1 MTKYKYM
8 FNSIMLSMHILDTS
22 IVEQIEMKMIRPSQ
36 FSIRDKFNDNREIES
51 LIASIK
57 EHGLLQ
63 AILIRPYQNG
73 FEIVAGHR
81 RFHACKSL
89 RWRHI
94 PCKIKELDD
103 KQAFEIQITEN
114 IQRKSMSHLEEAE
127 AFRKYV
133 QDLGWGGTSE
143 LARKI
148 GKSEEYVSHRIQLLK
163 LPQDIKEKIMSNKL
177 SISQALELTNLSHD
191 HIIEFSNHIIENELT
206 IRQIRTVKTII
217 SKRQKFG
224 DYQPINNISN
234 SKNAKTLKV
243 TKKTSL
249 ALKITLARLD
259 SIIEEA
265 QLNFDP
271 EQSTDIISFL
281 MDLRL
286 KIHSL
291 IDDTIKFKNLKIQR
305 ASKFIK

>member
-1 MTKYKYM
+1 
-8 FNSIMLSMHILDTS
+8 MHVFDTS
-22 IVEQIEMKMIRPSQ
+22 IVEHIEMKMVRPSQ
-36 FSIRDKFNDNREIES
+36 FSIRDKFTDQQEFES
-51 LIASIK
+51 LTSSIK

-63 AILIRPYQNG
+63 PILIRPYQNS

-94 PCKIKELDD
+94 PCKIRELSD

-114 IQRKSMSHLEEAE
+114 IQRKSMSALEEAE

-133 QDLGWGGTSE
+133 QDLGWGGVTE
-143 LARKI
+143 LSRKI

-163 LPQDIKEKIMSNKL
+163 LPQDIKEKIMLNKL
-177 SISQALELTNLSHD
+177 SVSQALELTNLSHEN
-191 HIIEFSNHIIENELT
+191 IVQFTNHIIENDLT
-206 IRQIRTVKTII
+206 IRQIREVKTAYSKENITMDDKMINDII
-217 SKRQKFG
+217 NLKG
-224 DYQPINNISN
+224 D
-234 SKNAKTLKV
+234 KTIKI

-259 SIIEEA
+259 SIIDEV
-265 QLNFDP
+265 QLTFEP
-271 EQSTDIISFL
+271 TQSTDILSFL
-281 MDLRL
+281 MELRL

-291 IDDTIKFKNLKIQR
+291 IDDNIRFKNLKT
-305 ASKFIK
+305 SKTQKCLK

>member
-1 MTKYKYM
+1 M
-8 FNSIMLSMHILDTS
+8 FDTS
-22 IVEQIEMKMIRPSQ
+22 IVEHIEMKLIRSSQ
-36 FSIRDKFNDNREIES
+36 FSIRDKFHDHYEIDS
-51 LIASIK
+51 LVTSIK

-94 PCKIKELDD
+94 PCKIRELSD
-103 KQAFEIQITEN
+103 KQAFEIQLTEN
-114 IQRKSMSHLEEAE
+114 IQRKSMNSLEEAE

-133 QDLGWGGTSE
+133 QDLGWGGITE
-143 LARKI
+143 LSRKI

-163 LPQDIKEKIMSNKL
+163 LPQEIKEKILLNKL
-177 SISQALELTNLSHD
+177 SISQALELTSLTHD
-191 HIIEFSNHIIENELT
+191 NIVQFSNHIIENELT
-206 IRQIRTVKTII
+206 IRQIREVKAVISKEKTIQNVNTFYDTI
-217 SKRQKFG
+217 
-224 DYQPINNISN
+224 N

-249 ALKITLARLD
+249 ALKIALARLD
-259 SIIEEA
+259 IIIEET
-265 QLNFDP
+265 QSIFGP
-271 EQSTDIISFL
+271 EQGSDVISFL

-291 IDDTIKFKNLKIQR
+291 IDDTIRFKNLKI
-305 ASKFIK
+305 SKSSRSLK

>member
-1 MTKYKYM
+1 
-8 FNSIMLSMHILDTS
+8 MHIFDTS
-22 IVEQIEMKMIRPSQ
+22 IVEQIEMKLIRPSQ
-36 FSIRDKFNDNREIES
+36 FSIRDKFNDHQEIES
-51 LIASIK
+51 LITSIK

-63 AILIRPYQNG
+63 AILIRPYQNS

-94 PCKIKELDD
+94 PCKIKELSD

-114 IQRKSMSHLEEAE
+114 IQRKSMSYLEEAE

-133 QDLGWGGTSE
+133 QDLGWGGVSE

-163 LPQDIKEKIMSNKL
+163 LPQDIKEKIMLNKL
-177 SISQALELTNLSHD
+177 SISQALELTNLPHEN
-191 HIIEFSNHIIENELT
+191 IIQLGNHIIENELT
-206 IRQIRTVKTII
+206 IRQIRTVKSIFSKGKYAEGDQII
-217 SKRQKFG
+217 NS
-224 DYQPINNISN
+224 IIN
-234 SKNAKTLKV
+234 SKNAKTLKI
-243 TKKTSL
+243 TKKTTL

-259 SIIEEA
+259 SMIEDV
-265 QLNFDP
+265 QLTFDP

-291 IDDTIKFKNLKIQR
+291 IDDTIRFKNLKI
-305 ASKFIK
+305 SKTSKCLN

>member
-1 MTKYKYM
+1 
-8 FNSIMLSMHILDTS
+8 MHAFDTS

-36 FSIRDKFNDNREIES
+36 FSIRDKFNDHQEVES
-51 LIASIK
+51 LISSIK

-63 AILIRPYQNG
+63 PILVRPYQNN

-81 RFHACKSL
+81 RFYSCKSL

-94 PCKIKELDD
+94 PCKIREMND
-103 KQAFEIQITEN
+103 KQAFEIQLTEN
-114 IQRKSMSHLEEAE
+114 IQRKSMSVLEEAE

-133 QDLGWGGTSE
+133 QDLGWGGVTE
-143 LARKI
+143 LAKKI

-163 LPQDIKEKIMSNKL
+163 LPQDVKEKIMLNKL
-177 SISQALELTNLSHD
+177 NVSQALELTNLPHEN
-191 HIIEFSNHIIENELT
+191 IAQFTNHIIEHELT
-206 IRQIRTVKTII
+206 VRQIREVKEIF
-217 SKRQKFG
+217 SKDVGQM
-224 DYQPINNISN
+224 DLVDDDNIDL
-234 SKNAKTLKV
+234 KNTKTLKI

-259 SIIEEA
+259 HIIEEV
-265 QLNFDP
+265 QVTLEP
-271 EQSTDIISFL
+271 EQSSDIISFL

-291 IDDTIKFKNLKIQR
+291 IDDVIRFKN
-305 ASKFIK
+305 IKMAKSARYYK

>member
-1 MTKYKYM
+1 
-8 FNSIMLSMHILDTS
+8 MHIFDTS
-22 IVEQIEMKMIRPSQ
+22 IVEQIEMKLIRPSQ
-36 FSIRDKFNDNREIES
+36 FSIRDKFNDHQEIES
-51 LIASIK
+51 LISSIK

-63 AILIRPYQNG
+63 AILIRPYQNS

-94 PCKIKELDD
+94 PCKIKKLND

-114 IQRKSMSHLEEAE
+114 IQRKSMSYLEEAE

-133 QDLGWGGTSE
+133 QDLGWGGVSE

-163 LPQDIKEKIMSNKL
+163 LPQDIKEKIMLNKL
-177 SISQALELTNLSHD
+177 NISQALELTSLPNENIVQL
-191 HIIEFSNHIIENELT
+191 SNHIIENELT
-206 IRQIRTVKTII
+206 IRQIRSVKTIL
-217 SKRQKFG
+217 SKGKYMEG
-224 DYQPINNISN
+224 DQIINSIIN
-234 SKNAKTLKV
+234 SKNAKTLKI
-243 TKKTSL
+243 TKKTTL

-259 SIIEEA
+259 SMIEDV
-265 QLNFDP
+265 QLTFDP
-271 EQSTDIISFL
+271 EQSIDIISFL

-291 IDDTIKFKNLKIQR
+291 IDDTIRFKNLKI
-305 ASKFIK
+305 SKTSKCLN

>member
-1 MTKYKYM
+1 
-8 FNSIMLSMHILDTS
+8 MHIFDTS

-36 FSIRDKFNDNREIES
+36 FSIRDKFNDHQEIES

-63 AILIRPYQNG
+63 AILIRPYQNS

-94 PCKIKELDD
+94 PCKIRELSD

-114 IQRKSMSHLEEAE
+114 IQRKSMNSLEEAE

-133 QDLGWGGTSE
+133 QDLGWGGVTE
-143 LARKI
+143 LSKKI

-163 LPQDIKEKIMSNKL
+163 LPQDVKEKIMLNKL
-177 SISQALELTNLSHD
+177 SISQALELTNLTHE
-191 HIIEFSNHIIENELT
+191 HIIQFSNHIIENELT
-206 IRQIRTVKTII
+206 IRQIRDVKTVFSKEKIAGGDHSVNGII
-217 SKRQKFG
+217 
-224 DYQPINNISN
+224 N
-234 SKNAKTLKV
+234 SKSAKTLKI

-259 SIIEEA
+259 ILIEEV
-265 QLNFDP
+265 QLTFEP
-271 EQSTDIISFL
+271 EQSSDIISFL

-291 IDDTIKFKNLKIQR
+291 IDDTIRFKNLKT
-305 ASKFIK
+305 SKTSRYLK

>member
-1 MTKYKYM
+1 
-8 FNSIMLSMHILDTS
+8 MHIFDTS
-22 IVEQIEMKMIRPSQ
+22 IVEQIEMKLIRPSQ
-36 FSIRDKFNDNREIES
+36 FSIRDKFNDQQEIES
-51 LIASIK
+51 LIKSIK

-63 AILIRPYQNG
+63 AILIRPYQNS

-94 PCKIKELDD
+94 PCKIKDLSD

-114 IQRKSMSHLEEAE
+114 IQRKSMSYLEEAE

-133 QDLGWGGTSE
+133 QDLGWGGVSE

-163 LPQDIKEKIMSNKL
+163 LPQDIKEKIMLNKL
-177 SISQALELTNLSHD
+177 SISQALELTNLSHEN
-191 HIIEFSNHIIENELT
+191 IIQLSNHIIENELT
-206 IRQIRTVKTII
+206 IRQIRSVKTTFSKGKYTEDVQII
-217 SKRQKFG
+217 DS
-224 DYQPINNISN
+224 IIN
-234 SKNAKTLKV
+234 SKNAKTLKI
-243 TKKTSL
+243 TKKTIL

-259 SIIEEA
+259 SIIEDV
-265 QLNFDP
+265 QLTFEP

-291 IDDTIKFKNLKIQR
+291 IDDTIRFKNLKI
-305 ASKFIK
+305 SKSSKCLN

>member
-1 MTKYKYM
+1 
-8 FNSIMLSMHILDTS
+8 MHVFDTS
-22 IVEQIEMKMIRPSQ
+22 IVEHIEMKMVRPSQ
-36 FSIRDKFNDNREIES
+36 FSIRDKFTDQQEFES
-51 LIASIK
+51 LTSSIK

-63 AILIRPYQNG
+63 PILIRPYQNA

-94 PCKIKELDD
+94 PCKIRELSD

-114 IQRKSMSHLEEAE
+114 IQRKSMSALEEAE

-133 QDLGWGGTSE
+133 QDLGWGGVTE
-143 LARKI
+143 LSKKI

-163 LPQDIKEKIMSNKL
+163 LPQDIKEKIMLNKL
-177 SISQALELTNLSHD
+177 SVSQALELTNLSTENV
-191 HIIEFSNHIIENELT
+191 IQFTSHIIENDLT
-206 IRQIRTVKTII
+206 IRQIREVKTVYSKEKTAMDDKMINDII
-217 SKRQKFG
+217 NLKG
-224 DYQPINNISN
+224 
-234 SKNAKTLKV
+234 AKTLKI

-259 SIIEEA
+259 SIIEEV
-265 QLNFDP
+265 QLTFEP
-271 EQSTDIISFL
+271 AQSTDILSFL
-281 MDLRL
+281 MELRL

-291 IDDTIKFKNLKIQR
+291 IDDTIRFKNLKT
-305 ASKFIK
+305 SKTQKCLK

>member
-1 MTKYKYM
+1 
-8 FNSIMLSMHILDTS
+8 MHIFDTS
-22 IVEQIEMKMIRPSQ
+22 IVEQIEMKLIRPSQ
-36 FSIRDKFNDNREIES
+36 FSIRDKFNDHQEIES
-51 LIASIK
+51 LISSIK

-63 AILIRPYQNG
+63 AILIRPYQNS

-94 PCKIKELDD
+94 PCKIKELSD

-114 IQRKSMSHLEEAE
+114 IQRKSMSYLEEAE

-133 QDLGWGGTSE
+133 QDLGWGGVSE

-163 LPQDIKEKIMSNKL
+163 LPQDIKEKIMLNKL
-177 SISQALELTNLSHD
+177 NISQALELTCLPNEN
-191 HIIEFSNHIIENELT
+191 IIQLSNHIIEKELT
-206 IRQIRTVKTII
+206 IRQIRSVKTIL
-217 SKRQKFG
+217 SKGKYTEG
-224 DYQPINNISN
+224 DQIINSIIN
-234 SKNAKTLKV
+234 SKNAKTLKI
-243 TKKTSL
+243 TKKTTL

-259 SIIEEA
+259 SMIEDV
-265 QLNFDP
+265 QLTFDP
-271 EQSTDIISFL
+271 EQSIDIISFL

-291 IDDTIKFKNLKIQR
+291 IDDTIRFKNLKI
-305 ASKFIK
+305 SKTSKCLN

>member
-1 MTKYKYM
+1 
-8 FNSIMLSMHILDTS
+8 MHIFDTS

-36 FSIRDKFNDNREIES
+36 FSIRDKFNDHQEIES

-63 AILIRPYQNG
+63 AILIRPYQNS

-94 PCKIKELDD
+94 PCKIRELSD

-114 IQRKSMSHLEEAE
+114 IQRKSMNSLEEAE

-133 QDLGWGGTSE
+133 QDLGWGGVTE
-143 LARKI
+143 LSRKI

-163 LPQDIKEKIMSNKL
+163 LPQDVKEKIMLNKL
-177 SISQALELTNLSHD
+177 SISQALELTNLTHES
-191 HIIEFSNHIIENELT
+191 IIQLSNHIIENELT
-206 IRQIRTVKTII
+206 IRQIREVKTVF
-217 SKRQKFG
+217 SKEKIPQTDIKFN
-224 DYQPINNISN
+224 DIVN
-234 SKNAKTLKV
+234 SKNTKTLKI

-259 SIIEEA
+259 SIIEEV
-265 QLNFDP
+265 QLTFEP
-271 EQSTDIISFL
+271 EQSSYIISFL

-291 IDDTIKFKNLKIQR
+291 IDDTIRFKNLKI
-305 ASKFIK
+305 SKTSRYLK

>member
-1 MTKYKYM
+1 
-8 FNSIMLSMHILDTS
+8 MHILDTS
-22 IVEQIEMKMIRPSQ
+22 IAEQIEMKMVRPSQ
-36 FSIRDKFNDNREIES
+36 FSIRDKFNDHQEIES
-51 LIASIK
+51 LIISIK

-63 AILIRPYQNG
+63 PILIRPYQNS

-94 PCKIKELDD
+94 PCKIRELSD

-114 IQRKSMSHLEEAE
+114 IQRKSMSSLEEAE

-133 QDLGWGGTSE
+133 QDLGWGGVTE
-143 LARKI
+143 LSRKI

-163 LPQDIKEKIMSNKL
+163 LPQDIKEKIMLNKL
-177 SISQALELTNLSHD
+177 SISQALELTNLSHEN
-191 HIIEFSNHIIENELT
+191 IIQFSNHIIENELT
-206 IRQIRTVKTII
+206 IRQIREVKTVFSKEKINEGNHII
-217 SKRQKFG
+217 K
-224 DYQPINNISN
+224 DIIN
-234 SKNAKTLKV
+234 SKSAKTLKI

-259 SIIEEA
+259 NIIEEV
-265 QLNFDP
+265 QLTFEP

-281 MDLRL
+281 MELRL

-291 IDDTIKFKNLKIQR
+291 IDDTIRFKNLKI
-305 ASKFIK
+305 SKTNKNLK

>member
-1 MTKYKYM
+1 
-8 FNSIMLSMHILDTS
+8 MHIFDTS

-36 FSIRDKFNDNREIES
+36 FSIRDKFNDHQEIES

-63 AILIRPYQNG
+63 AILIRPYQNS

-94 PCKIKELDD
+94 PCKIRELSD

-114 IQRKSMSHLEEAE
+114 IQRKSMNSLEEAE

-133 QDLGWGGTSE
+133 QDLGWGGVTE
-143 LARKI
+143 LSRKI

-163 LPQDIKEKIMSNKL
+163 LPQDVKEKIMLNKL
-177 SISQALELTNLSHD
+177 SISQALELTNLTHES
-191 HIIEFSNHIIENELT
+191 IIQLSNHIIENELT
-206 IRQIRTVKTII
+206 IRQIREVKTVFSKEKVSTDIKFNDII
-217 SKRQKFG
+217 
-224 DYQPINNISN
+224 N
-234 SKNAKTLKV
+234 SKNTKTLKI

-259 SIIEEA
+259 SIIEEV
-265 QLNFDP
+265 QLTFEP
-271 EQSTDIISFL
+271 EQSSDIISFL

-291 IDDTIKFKNLKIQR
+291 IDDTIRFKNLKI
-305 ASKFIK
+305 SKTSRYLK

>member
-1 MTKYKYM
+1 
-8 FNSIMLSMHILDTS
+8 MHILDTS
-22 IVEQIEMKMIRPSQ
+22 IAEQIEMKMVRPSQ
-36 FSIRDKFNDNREIES
+36 FSIRDKFNDHQEIES
-51 LIASIK
+51 LIISIK

-63 AILIRPYQNG
+63 PILIRPYQNN

-94 PCKIKELDD
+94 PCKIRELSD

-114 IQRKSMSHLEEAE
+114 IQRKSMSSLEEAE

-133 QDLGWGGTSE
+133 QDLGWGGVSE
-143 LARKI
+143 LSRKI

-163 LPQDIKEKIMSNKL
+163 LPQDIKEKIMLNKL
-177 SISQALELTNLSHD
+177 SISQALELTNLPHES
-191 HIIEFSNHIIENELT
+191 IIQFSNHIIENELT
-206 IRQIRTVKTII
+206 IRQIREVKTVFSKEKITEGNHTIKDII
-217 SKRQKFG
+217 
-224 DYQPINNISN
+224 N
-234 SKNAKTLKV
+234 SKSAKTLKI

-259 SIIEEA
+259 NIIEEV
-265 QLNFDP
+265 QLTFEP

-281 MDLRL
+281 MELRL

-291 IDDTIKFKNLKIQR
+291 IDDTIRFKNLKI
-305 ASKFIK
+305 SKTHKYLK

>member
-1 MTKYKYM
+1 M
-8 FNSIMLSMHILDTS
+8 FDTS
-22 IVEQIEMKMIRPSQ
+22 IVEHIEMKMVHPSQ
-36 FSIRDKFNDNREIES
+36 FSIRDKFTDQQEFES
-51 LIASIK
+51 LTSSIK

-63 AILIRPYQNG
+63 PILIRPYQNN

-94 PCKIKELDD
+94 PCKIRELSD

-114 IQRKSMSHLEEAE
+114 IQRKSMSALEEAE

-133 QDLGWGGTSE
+133 QDLGWGGVTE
-143 LARKI
+143 LSKKI

-163 LPQDIKEKIMSNKL
+163 LPQDIKEKIMLNKL
-177 SISQALELTNLSHD
+177 SVSQALELTTLSHEN
-191 HIIEFSNHIIENELT
+191 IVQFTSHIIENDLT
-206 IRQIRTVKTII
+206 IRQIREVKTVYSKEKITIDDKMINDII
-217 SKRQKFG
+217 NLKG
-224 DYQPINNISN
+224 
-234 SKNAKTLKV
+234 AKTLKI

-259 SIIEEA
+259 SIIEEV
-265 QLNFDP
+265 QLTFEP
-271 EQSTDIISFL
+271 TQSTDILSFL
-281 MDLRL
+281 MELRL

-291 IDDTIKFKNLKIQR
+291 IDDTIRFKNLKT
-305 ASKFIK
+305 SKTHKCLK

>member
-1 MTKYKYM
+1 
-8 FNSIMLSMHILDTS
+8 MHILDTS
-22 IVEQIEMKMIRPSQ
+22 IAEQIEMKMVRPSQ
-36 FSIRDKFNDNREIES
+36 FSIRDKFNDHQEIES
-51 LIASIK
+51 LIISIK

-63 AILIRPYQNG
+63 PILIRPYQNS

-94 PCKIKELDD
+94 PCKIRELSD

-114 IQRKSMSHLEEAE
+114 IQRKSMSSLEEAE

-133 QDLGWGGTSE
+133 QDLGWGGVTE
-143 LARKI
+143 LSRKI

-163 LPQDIKEKIMSNKL
+163 LPQDIKEKIMLNKL

-191 HIIEFSNHIIENELT
+191 NIIRFSNHIIENELT
-206 IRQIRTVKTII
+206 IRQIRQVKTVFSKAKII
-217 SKRQKFG
+217 EGNHIIK
-224 DYQPINNISN
+224 DIIN
-234 SKNAKTLKV
+234 SKSAKTIKI

-259 SIIEEA
+259 NIIEEV
-265 QLNFDP
+265 QLTFEP

-281 MDLRL
+281 MELRL

-291 IDDTIKFKNLKIQR
+291 IDDTIRFKNLKI
-305 ASKFIK
+305 SKTSKYLK

>member
-1 MTKYKYM
+1 M
-8 FNSIMLSMHILDTS
+8 FDTS

-36 FSIRDKFNDNREIES
+36 FSIRDKFNDHQEIES
-51 LIASIK
+51 LITSIK

-63 AILIRPYQNG
+63 AILIRPYRNS

-94 PCKIKELDD
+94 PCKIRELND

-114 IQRKSMSHLEEAE
+114 IQRKSMNSLEEVE

-133 QDLGWGGTSE
+133 QDLGWGGVTE
-143 LARKI
+143 LSRKI

-163 LPQDIKEKIMSNKL
+163 LPQDIKEKIMLNKL
-177 SISQALELTNLSHD
+177 SISQALELTNLTHEN
-191 HIIEFSNHIIENELT
+191 IIQFSNHIIENELT
-206 IRQIRTVKTII
+206 IRQIREVKAVVSKEKIAQGDNTFNDII
-217 SKRQKFG
+217 
-224 DYQPINNISN
+224 N
-234 SKNAKTLKV
+234 SKNVKTLKI

-249 ALKITLARLD
+249 ALKIALARLD
-259 SIIEEA
+259 IIIEEV
-265 QLNFDP
+265 QLTFEP
-271 EQSTDIISFL
+271 EQSSDIISFL

-291 IDDTIKFKNLKIQR
+291 IDDTIRFKNLKI
-305 ASKFIK
+305 SKTSRYLK

>member
-1 MTKYKYM
+1 M
-8 FNSIMLSMHILDTS
+8 FDTS

-36 FSIRDKFNDNREIES
+36 FSIRDKFNDHQEIES
-51 LIASIK
+51 LITSIK

-63 AILIRPYQNG
+63 AILIRPYQNS

-94 PCKIKELDD
+94 PCKIRELSD

-114 IQRKSMSHLEEAE
+114 IQRKSMNSLEEAE

-133 QDLGWGGTSE
+133 QDLGWGGVTE
-143 LARKI
+143 LSKKI

-163 LPQDIKEKIMSNKL
+163 LPQDVKEKLMLNKL
-177 SISQALELTNLSHD
+177 STSQALELTNLTHD
-191 HIIEFSNHIIENELT
+191 SIIQLSNHIIENELT
-206 IRQIRTVKTII
+206 IRQIREVKTVF
-217 SKRQKFG
+217 SKEKIPQTDIKFN
-224 DYQPINNISN
+224 DIVN
-234 SKNAKTLKV
+234 SKNTKTLKI

-259 SIIEEA
+259 SIIEEV
-265 QLNFDP
+265 QLTFEP
-271 EQSTDIISFL
+271 EQSSDIISFL

-291 IDDTIKFKNLKIQR
+291 IDDTIRFKNLKI
-305 ASKFIK
+305 SKTSRYLK

>member
-1 MTKYKYM
+1 M
-8 FNSIMLSMHILDTS
+8 FDTS

-36 FSIRDKFNDNREIES
+36 FSIRDKFNDHQEIES
-51 LIASIK
+51 LITSIK

-63 AILIRPYQNG
+63 AILIRPYQNS

-94 PCKIKELDD
+94 PCKIRELSD

-114 IQRKSMSHLEEAE
+114 IQRKSMNSLEEAE

-133 QDLGWGGTSE
+133 QDLGWGGVTE
-143 LARKI
+143 LSRKI

-163 LPQDIKEKIMSNKL
+163 LPQDIKEKIMLNKL
-177 SISQALELTNLSHD
+177 STSQALELTNLTHE
-191 HIIEFSNHIIENELT
+191 HIIQFSNHIIENELT
-206 IRQIRTVKTII
+206 IRQIREVKTVFSKEKIAQSDTFNDII
-217 SKRQKFG
+217 
-224 DYQPINNISN
+224 N
-234 SKNAKTLKV
+234 SKNAKTLKI

-259 SIIEEA
+259 ILIEEV
-265 QLNFDP
+265 QLTFEP
-271 EQSTDIISFL
+271 EQSSDIISFL

-291 IDDTIKFKNLKIQR
+291 IDDTIRFKNLKT
-305 ASKFIK
+305 SKTSRYLK